1 MSTHKLLLSAKNLC
15 VDYSHHGLTIPIV
28 QDFNLNI
35 HEGETIAIS
44 GESGSGKSV
53 SALSLMGLTG
63 FYPGM
68 SARGQVVID
77 GVNMLE
83 ENETAWANI
92 RGKFISIVFQQA
104 LSALNPV
111 LTIGNQLKEAIQ
123 IHQPDLSS
131 QDIIIKAKALL
142 NETGLTE
149 TDRMLRSYPH
159 ELSGGQ
165 LQRIVISMAIA
176 HKPKIIIADEATSS
190 LDEQTATE
198 IIALLKR
205 IQAKNGTALIII
217 SHDFR
222 QLIDVCDRL
231 LIIHQ
236 GKVTDEISSDQIR
249 SGNMTELSKAYI
261 LADQLLTKRNALGQG
276 VDTLLKIENLSK
288 SYKKSASAFW
298 KKPNIIKALQNISF
312 TVSSGEILG
321 IMGPSGSGKSTIAKI
336 ISGLIDA
343 SDGQIIFE
351 DRPLS
356 KKDLEE
362 NKLLRKSIQ
371 MVAQDALSSMNPSMA
386 IGEQWMEVLL
396 FHKIA
401 KSKTEACTIIDQK
414 MKEFDLPEDTKSK
427 YPVQLSGGQ
436 LQRAALMKN
445 LLLNPKL
452 VIFDESLSALDR
464 PNQVRMIN
472 LIKDLQAKTQFSGIF
487 ISHDPLLIQSIS
499 HRYFTLENGMIITQ
513 NNS

>member
-15 VDYSHHGLTIPIV
+15 VDYNHQGLTIPIV
-28 QDFNLNI
+28 QDFNLTI

-111 LTIGNQLKEAIQ
+111 ITIGNQMKEAIS
-123 IHQPDLSS
+123 IHQPEINPKEITEKS
-131 QDIIIKAKALL
+131 KELL
-142 NETGLTE
+142 AETGLIETE
-149 TDRMLRSYPH
+149 RMLRSYPH

-165 LQRIVISMAIA
+165 LQRVVIAMAIA

-190 LDEQTATE
+190 LDDQTATE

-205 IQAKNGTALIII
+205 IQAKYYTALVII

-222 QLIDVCDRL
+222 QLTDICDRL
-231 LIIHQ
+231 MIIHQ
-236 GKVTDEISSDQIR
+236 GKVIDEISSGEIK
-249 SGNMTELSKAYI
+249 SGEITDYSKAYI
-261 LADQLLTKRNALGQG
+261 MSDQQLTKRNALSQRA
-276 VDTLLKIENLSK
+276 DTLLKIENISK
-288 SYKKSASAFW
+288 LYRKSTLTFW
-298 KKPNIIKALQNISF
+298 KKPIATKALQNISF
-312 TVSSGEILG
+312 TVSKGEMLG

-336 ISGLIDA
+336 LSGLIDA
-343 SDGQIIFE
+343 SAGQIIFE
-351 DRPLS
+351 DRPMT

-371 MVAQDALSSMNPSMA
+371 MVAQDALSAMNPSMK
-386 IGEQWMEVLL
+386 IGDQWLEVLIY
-396 FHKIA
+396 HKIA
-401 KSKTEACTIIDQK
+401 QSKTEASDIINQK
-414 MKEFDLPEDTKSK
+414 MEEFDLPAETKSK
-427 YPVQLSGGQ
+427 YPAQLSGGQ
-436 LQRAALMKN
+436 LQRAALLKH

-464 PNQVRMIN
+464 PNQVRMIS

-487 ISHDPLLIQSIS
+487 ISHDPLLIQSTC
-499 HRYFTLENGMIITQ
+499 HRFITLENGMIITQ
-513 NNS
+513 NNC

>member
-15 VDYSHHGLTIPIV
+15 VDYSHHGLTTPIV

-83 ENETAWANI
+83 ENETGWANI

-222 QLIDVCDRL
+222 QLTDVCDRL

-261 LADQLLTKRNALGQG
+261 LADQLLTKEMPR
-276 VDTLLKIENLSK
+276 S
-288 SYKKSASAFW
+288 
-298 KKPNIIKALQNISF
+298 
-312 TVSSGEILG
+312 
-321 IMGPSGSGKSTIAKI
+321 
-336 ISGLIDA
+336 
-343 SDGQIIFE
+343 
-351 DRPLS
+351 R
-356 KKDLEE
+356 
-362 NKLLRKSIQ
+362 
-371 MVAQDALSSMNPSMA
+371 
-386 IGEQWMEVLL
+386 
-396 FHKIA
+396 
-401 KSKTEACTIIDQK
+401 C
-414 MKEFDLPEDTKSK
+414 
-427 YPVQLSGGQ
+427 
-436 LQRAALMKN
+436 
-445 LLLNPKL
+445 
-452 VIFDESLSALDR
+452 
-464 PNQVRMIN
+464 
-472 LIKDLQAKTQFSGIF
+472 
-487 ISHDPLLIQSIS
+487 
-499 HRYFTLENGMIITQ
+499 
-513 NNS
+513 